1 MQSLLDIFHPHTPS
15 PTDEFKNELIK
26 LHTLLQQ
33 SQQDL
38 NIVQAQKQKLD
49 LILENMPDGIIAV
62 EGNRTTLFLNQNAKR
77 LSGLGDEILGKPVDQ
92 VLQFKNKE
100 NTLTFL
106 HFCPERE
113 NYSGIIFKRDNLK
126 IVGKSEAHI
135 NLTTTQVEKP
145 GLPTIFILTLHDVS
159 QDAKLEEMK
168 FDFVSLAAHEL
179 RTPLTSIKGYL
190 SVLMQ
195 ESKDTL
201 KSEQLQLLESALRAS
216 EQLNSLIEN
225 LLSVSRIERGVLAVN
240 LEPVD
245 WTTFVKDQV
254 SAFQDRAKE
263 KEIILEF
270 TLPSQNIPRI
280 RVDKLRM
287 MEVLSNLLSNAIKYT
302 EAGGQIKVWAESKD
316 GEVVTHVQD
325 SGHGIPPEAQ
335 SQLFN
340 KFFRVSGPLEGGT
353 KGTGLGLYITKSL
366 VEMHHGK
373 IWVTSEVG
381 KGSTFSFSLPI

>member
-1 MQSLLDIFHPHTPS
+1 MMQSLLDIFHPHAPI
-15 PTDEFKNELIK
+15 DEFKNELIK
-26 LHTLLQQ
+26 LHTLLQK
-33 SQQDL
+33 SQQDF

-49 LILENMPDGIIAV
+49 LILENIPDGIIAV
-62 EGNRTTLFLNQNAKR
+62 EGNRTILFLNQGAKK
-77 LSGLGDEILGKPVDQ
+77 LSSLDNEILGKPIDR
-92 VLQFKNKE
+92 VLQFKDKE

-106 HFCPERE
+106 HFCPARE
-113 NYSGIIFKRDNLK
+113 SFNGIIFKRDNLK
-126 IVGKSEAHI
+126 IVGKSEADI
-135 NLTTTQVEKP
+135 NLTTTQVEEQ
-145 GLPTIFILTLHDVS
+145 GLSTIFILTLHDIS
-159 QDAKLEEMK
+159 QETRLEEMK

-201 KSEQLQLLESALRAS
+201 KAEQLQLLESALRAS

-254 SAFQDRAKE
+254 SAFQNPAKE
-263 KEIILEF
+263 KEIILEL
-270 TLPSQNIPRI
+270 TLPSQDIPRI
-280 RVDKLRM
+280 KVDKLRM
-287 MEVLSNLLSNAIKYT
+287 TEVLTNLLSNAIKYT
-302 EAGGQIKVWAESKD
+302 EPG
-316 GEVVTHVQD
+316 GEVRVWLDCKEGQVITNVKD
-325 SGHGIPPEAQ
+325 SGHGIPKEA
-335 SQLFN
+335 LGEVFN

-381 KGSTFSFSLPI
+381 QGSTFSFSLPI